1 MAPSHPASSAH
12 DANPPLGVLMLQTRF
27 PRIVGD
33 IGNSASFGFPV
44 RYAVVQGASAARV
57 VRERASGLLQP
68 FIGAA
73 QDLIAQG
80 CGAIGTSCGFLAL
93 FQRELQ
99 EAVPVPVAASSL
111 LQVAPVQ
118 AGLAPGK
125 RVGIITIAAESLSAD
140 HLRGVGADPD
150 TPVMGVRRDGEFARA
165 IMGDL
170 PEMDTD
176 KLRAEVLEAGER
188 LLQAHPEVAAF
199 VLECTNMPPY
209 ARALAQAS
217 GLPVYDVLTL
227 LENLPRKPAA

>member
-1 MAPSHPASSAH
+1 MAAPDTVSTPP
-12 DANPPLGVLMLQTRF
+12 DANAPLGVLMLQTRF

-33 IGNSASFGFPV
+33 IGNPASFDFPV
-44 RYAVVQGASAARV
+44 RYSVVQGASAARV
-57 VRERASGLLQP
+57 VRERATGLLQP
-68 FIGAA
+68 FISAA
-73 QDLIAQG
+73 HDLVAQG

-99 EAVPVPVAASSL
+99 EALPVPVAASSL

-118 AGLAPGK
+118 AGLPAGRK
-125 RVGIITIAAESLSAD
+125 VGIITIAAESLSED
-140 HLRGVGADPD
+140 HLRGVGADPA
-150 TPVMGVRRDGEFARA
+150 TPRMGVRRDGEFVRA

-170 PEMDTD
+170 PEMESDQ
-176 KLRAEVLEAGER
+176 LRAEVLEAGER

-209 ARALAQAS
+209 AQDLARAS

-227 LENLPRKPAA
+227 LKNLPRRPAA